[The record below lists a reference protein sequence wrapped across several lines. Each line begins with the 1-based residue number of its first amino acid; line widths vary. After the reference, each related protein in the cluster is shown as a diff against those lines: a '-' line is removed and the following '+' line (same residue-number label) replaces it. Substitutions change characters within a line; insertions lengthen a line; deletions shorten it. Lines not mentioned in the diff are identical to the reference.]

1 MKIKNSKPV
10 SFSLLVWALLM
21 FNSCL
26 SYDKYEDP
34 NVNNQANEF
43 KYENISQTNVSF
55 SLKNFEGLP
64 SAGVV
69 VEIYSENPCV
79 KGTTTLKENPP
90 LCLKGITNEEGVF
103 QTEYSFPNGNDSIY
117 VRVVNPL
124 YKEIQAY
131 AKSSLFSQVV
141 YPMGVG
147 VVQNNTK
154 SAKAATDPLLYNKNT
169 TRLPTSSNLYV
180 LGTYSSVNGLPYF
193 LTSPN
198 RVIPSDLITKIAEAL
213 PPGTSNSATFRPN
226 VHPEWFQ
233 YDQFT
238 NINFIAEAHAW
249 ITFMSEG
256 AGVNNTLGYF
266 YYPTNN
272 PPRTAAEIAKRIII
286 FPNSSAQGSGGA
298 LVSGNSVALRYYDE
312 TTGIW
317 KETFPAGTT
326 LSWFL
331 ATDGWM
337 TNSQYGN
344 FLRNN
349 TVMQYSIKGFNN
361 GGKPQSI
368 MFYDSNSKKLI
379 LGFEDISCA
388 DIAGTG
394 KLASD
399 QDFNDMIYMV
409 ETDPVNAVD
418 LPKFNKLKDKTDNDG
433 DGVANED
440 DDYPEDPTR
449 AFDNY
454 YPNASTFGTLAFEDK
469 WPNKGDYDFNDLV
482 VDYRVNYVTNAAG
495 LVKDVIPTFRVRAI
509 GANFENGFALEL
521 NASTSNVES
530 ISTTYLGTQQLL
542 KNEVF
547 KLNPIGFEEGVSSL
561 VVPFFDNAFS
571 LLGLGQV
578 SYFVNTI
585 SYDPAVSPMQL
596 TKKIT
601 FKTPVT
607 VSSLGTAP
615 YNPFIVV
622 NKDRGIEVHKTGKPA
637 TSLAKSELF
646 HTADDL
652 SNQST
657 LWYVGLQNYPW
668 VIDTP
673 ITFEY
678 PAEGKSLGSVY
689 LKFNSWVLSNGTQ
702 FPDWYSNTSSGY
714 RNSSNLY
721 KAP

>member
-1 MKIKNSKPV
+1 MKKNNKTV
-10 SFSLLVWALLM
+10 SFSLIVCALFM

-26 SYDKYEDP
+26 SYDKYEEK
-34 NVNNQANEF
+34 NLSNQAIGF

-55 SLKNFEGLP
+55 SFKNFEGLP

-69 VEIYSENPCV
+69 VEIYSENPNIP
-79 KGTTTLKENPP
+79 GTSYLKENPP
-90 LCLKGITNEEGVF
+90 LCLKGITNNEGVY
-103 QTEYSFPNGNDSIY
+103 QTEYSFPNGSDSIY

-124 YKEIQAY
+124 YKEVQAF
-131 AKSSLFSQVV
+131 AKAAVGSQVI

-147 VVQNNTK
+147 VMQGNTK
-154 SAKAATDPLLYNKNT
+154 STRGVTDPVLYNKNT
-169 TRLPTSSNLYV
+169 TRLPVSPNLYV
-180 LGTYSSVNGLPYF
+180 LGDYNSVNGLPYF
-193 LTSPN
+193 LTDPN
-198 RVIPSDLITKIAEAL
+198 RPIPSELITKIAEVL
-213 PPGTSNSATFRPN
+213 PPGSSNPATYRTN

-238 NINFIAEAHAW
+238 NIDFIAEAHAW

-272 PPRTAAEIAKRIII
+272 PPKNAAEIAKRIII
-286 FPNSSAQGSGGA
+286 FPNSSAMGSGGA
-298 LVSGNSVALRYYDE
+298 LVSGNSVALKYYDE
-312 TTGIW
+312 ATGLW

-337 TNSQYGN
+337 NNSQYGAL
-344 FLRNN
+344 LRNN
-349 TVMQYSIKGFNN
+349 TVMQYSLKAFNN

-368 MFYDSNSKKLI
+368 MFYDSNLKKLI

-394 KLASD
+394 RLSSD
-399 QDFNDMIYMV
+399 QDFNDVIYMV

-521 NASTSNVES
+521 NAATSNVES
-530 ISTTYLGTQQLL
+530 ISTTYLGGQQLL

-547 KLNPIGFEEGVSSL
+547 KLNPVGYEEGVNSL
-561 VVPFFDNAFS
+561 VVPFFDNAFN
-571 LLGLGQV
+571 LLGLGSV

-585 SYDPAVSPMQL
+585 SYAPAVSPMQL

-601 FKTPVT
+601 FKNPVT
-607 VSSLGTAP
+607 VASLGTAP

-637 TSLAKSELF
+637 TSLARVGLF

-652 SNQST
+652 SDQTS
-657 LWYVGLQNYPW
+657 LWYVGSQNYPW

-689 LKFNSWVLSNGTQ
+689 LKFNNWVSSYGSQ
-702 FPDWYSNTSSGY
+702 YPDWYSNTTTGY
-714 RNSSNLY
+714 RNNANLY